1 MDKYLDSG
9 WIAVYIALTLGLV
22 QVFQVLNRRKRAI
35 RYEVSPVN
43 HLVSIN
49 ENAFGAVEVFFHGRK
64 VPDAAMLWLTVKNVG
79 NSAIRATEITTPLG
93 IRFPGAQEIISCHVE
108 QVSPESLRDEVT
120 ISVVEERVQISP
132 CMLNPDDMISVG
144 IVVAGYKGHQAHG
157 RIEGIRELK
166 EVAPH
171 GDRVGQRDIAL
182 GVGSL
187 CVGGLGMM
195 IITGQSSE
203 QMLTLSGTAWNPLAV
218 FGLLVVTALAGMRWV
233 QARGKRK

>member
-1 MDKYLDSG
+1 MDTYLDSG

-22 QVFQVLNRRKRAI
+22 QVYQVLNRRRRAI

-49 ENAFGAVEVFFHGRK
+49 ENASAAVEVFFHGRK
-64 VPDAAMLWLTVKNVG
+64 VPDVAMLWLTIKNVD
-79 NSAIRATEITTPLG
+79 NAAIRAAEITTPLG
-93 IRFPGAQEIISCHVE
+93 IHFPDAQEIISCHLE
-108 QVSPESLRDEVT
+108 KVSPESLRNEVAVT
-120 ISVVEERVQISP
+120 VVEDRIHISP

-144 IVVAGYKGHQAHG
+144 VVVAGYKGHRAHG

-187 CVGGLGMM
+187 CVGGFGMM
-195 IITGQSSE
+195 MIADQSPE
-203 QMLTLSGTAWNPLAV
+203 QLLALSGTVWNPLV
-218 FGLLVVTALAGMRWV
+218 VVVLLVVIAVLAFRWL
-233 QARGKRK
+233 QTWGERK

>member
-1 MDKYLDSG
+1 MDTYLDSG

-22 QVFQVLNRRKRAI
+22 QVYQVLNRRRPAI

-49 ENAFGAVEVFFHGRK
+49 ENASAAVEVFFHGKK
-64 VPDAAMLWLTVKNVG
+64 VPDVAMLWLTVKNVG
-79 NSAIRATEITTPLG
+79 NSAIRAAEITTPLG
-93 IRFPGAQEIISCHVE
+93 IRFPDAQEIISCHLE
-108 QVSPESLRDEVT
+108 KVSPESLRNEVAV
-120 ISVVEERVQISP
+120 SVVDDRVHISP
-132 CMLNPDDMISVG
+132 CLLNPDDMISVG
-144 IVVAGYKGHQAHG
+144 VVVEGYKGHRVHG

-187 CVGGLGMM
+187 CVGGFGMM
-195 IITGQSSE
+195 MIADQSPE
-203 QMLTLSGTAWNPLAV
+203 QLLALSGTSWNPLAV
-218 FGLLVVTALAGMRWV
+218 LVLLVVIAVLAWRWL
-233 QARGKRK
+233 QAWGERK